1 MFIKIIKSTLA
12 VVLCIILFIGLFLA
26 YLTVK
31 NPKHEP
37 IETLT
42 IENQKSKK
50 IEIGKPITLT
60 TFNIGYGG
68 LGKDA
73 DFFADGGKSSRA
85 ISVDTVE
92 KNLVAIEHYIK
103 QNNADIYLLQEVDV
117 KSSRSYD
124 INQLERLKAL
134 LPQHESAFAYNYN
147 ATWVPVPLFNPM
159 GYANSGL
166 LTFSKYQMSA
176 ASRHAL
182 KGQESWPVILA
193 ELDRCFTEHVIP
205 VDTNR
210 NLYVINLHLS
220 AYDKGGAL
228 REQQIQHVKA
238 YMVSKYQEGHYVIL
252 GGDYNQQL
260 NLSQMNDPEFM
271 KNWPEWLQTI
281 PKDLVETGFQLAYD
295 PNQTTVRDLKT
306 AYVKGETFEATID
319 GFLVSP
325 NINIVEIKGHP
336 LEFTNSDHNP
346 VSITITLK
354 P

>member
-12 VVLCIILFIGLFLA
+12 VFLCIVVLIGLFFA
-26 YLTVK
+26 YLTLK
-31 NPKHEP
+31 NPKHDS
-37 IETLT
+37 IEALS
-42 IENQKSKK
+42 IENPKTKK
-50 IEIGKPITLT
+50 IELSKPITLT

-85 ISVDTVE
+85 ISQEVVE
-92 KNLVAIEHYIK
+92 NNLEGIQHFIK

-117 KSSRSYD
+117 KSSRSFKT
-124 INQLERLKAL
+124 NQLELLKAL
-134 LPQHESAFAYNYN
+134 LPQHTSTFAYNYN

-166 LTFSKYQMSA
+166 LTFSKYGISNA
-176 ASRHAL
+176 NRHEL
-182 KGQESWPVILA
+182 NGQESWPVILA
-193 ELDRCFTEHVIP
+193 ELDRCFTENIIP
-205 VDTNR
+205 VDETR

-220 AYDKGGAL
+220 AYDKGGLL
-228 REQQIQHVKA
+228 REKQIKHVKE
-238 YMVSKYQEGHYVIL
+238 YMVSKYKEGHYVIL

-260 NLSQMNDPEFM
+260 NLSQMNESDFI

-281 PKDLVETGFQLAYD
+281 PKDLVETGFQLGYD
-295 PNQTTVRDLKT
+295 PNTTTVRDLKT
-306 AYVKGETFEATID
+306 PYVKGETFEATID

-325 NINIVEIKGHP
+325 NINIVEIKGHN
-336 LEFTNSDHNP
+336 LGFINSDHNP